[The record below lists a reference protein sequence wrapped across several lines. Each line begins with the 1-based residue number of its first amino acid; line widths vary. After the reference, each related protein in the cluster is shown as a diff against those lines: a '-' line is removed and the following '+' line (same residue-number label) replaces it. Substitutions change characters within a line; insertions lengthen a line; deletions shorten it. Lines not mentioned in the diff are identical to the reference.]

1 MMRALAVAAMLAC
14 AGCASA
20 PPPVQPLPEEEQWA
34 MLSEPDIPAP
44 APAAP
49 PAAAVQAPARC
60 AQEMP
65 PKPLWPLD
73 DPALRGKDLYAKAS
87 AALVEIELRRAYEA
101 KLEAALR
108 ACAQTAVR

>member
-44 APAAP
+44 AAP

-60 AQEMP
+60 TQEMP